1 MKKIVFKHNRKQHIV
16 AIATGFFA
24 ALPIICLPI
33 GLREGLSPSL
43 VVSRAYQSVF
53 GVQEIDSG
61 EVVLEDWALVDSAD
75 QLVSADVVDQS
86 EPTEPGEP
94 AEPGEPD
101 GSEPGEPDGSE
112 PGEPDGSE
120 PGEPGEPG
128 EPDGS
133 EPAEPGEPV
142 STDKNEVKGTS
153 SYSDIPKFVVY
164 QQYDDSNLPIE
175 LLDPEFFTAD
185 NSTYYVRA
193 SQSIL
198 KETPNMDSKTIV
210 SLHVGQQ
217 VTRTGVGDTWSRI
230 KTEAGQ
236 EGFVLTNSIQD
247 TMVSV
252 KIDRTVWVD
261 TGSLI
266 VRSEPST
273 SGQQVAVVNQD
284 ARLHCTAIVGDKW
297 YKVTT
302 TSGKTG
308 YVYKS
313 YTTTS
318 APPTPTPTP
327 TPKPKSTSSKSS
339 SKSSG
344 TKYGNTKKL
353 PKISGKNGDSIVSIA
368 ESMLGVKYKFG
379 GASSKGIDC
388 SGLVMYC
395 YAQVGISLPHG
406 ATQIWKKSGVSVP
419 RSEIKKGDVICYD
432 YGSYCGHV
440 AIYVGNGQVI
450 HASSTRGKVVYGKLD
465 MMKIKAIKR
474 IIQ

>member
-1 MKKIVFKHNRKQHIV
+1 MKKVVFKHNRKQHIV

-53 GVQEIDSG
+53 GVQKIDSG
-61 EVVLEDWALVDSAD
+61 EVELEDWALVDSAD
-75 QLVSADVVDQS
+75 DLVSADAVD
-86 EPTEPGEP
+86 PTESAEPGATTNP
-94 AEPGEPD
+94 DTTEPGEPD
-101 GSEPGEPDGSE
+101 GT
-112 PGEPDGSE
+112 E
-120 PGEPGEPG
+120 PGEPGA
-128 EPDGS
+128 EPD
-133 EPAEPGEPV
+133 
-142 STDKNEVKGTS
+142 STEKKEACGTS
-153 SYSDIPKFVVY
+153 SYSDIPKFVIY

-175 LLDPEFFTAD
+175 LLDPSCFKED

-193 SQSIL
+193 NQSIL
-198 KETPNMDSKTIV
+198 KETPDMDSKTLV

-230 KTEAGQ
+230 KTEAGK

-252 KIDRTVWVD
+252 KVDRTVWVD

-266 VRSEPST
+266 VRAEPST
-273 SGQQVAVVNQD
+273 SSQQIAVINQD
-284 ARLHCTAIVGDKW
+284 ARLHATAIVGDKW

-327 TPKPKSTSSKSS
+327 TPKPKPKSS
-339 SKSSG
+339 SNSSSG

-379 GASSKGIDC
+379 GCSSKGIDC
-388 SGLVMYC
+388 SGLVKYC
-395 YAQVGISLPHG
+395 YAQVGVSVPHG

-419 RSEIKKGDVICYD
+419 RSEIKKGDVITDLLIGGMDEPSVIRSVSGYMA
-432 YGSYCGHV
+432 
-440 AIYVGNGQVI
+440 AIAPLETGNEIVI
-450 HASSTRGKVVYGKLD
+450 RVFRSTLTASVSSFLKPCTRRTVS
-465 MMKIKAIKR
+465 
-474 IIQ
+474 

>member
-1 MKKIVFKHNRKQHIV
+1 MKKVVLKHNRKQHIV

-24 ALPIICLPI
+24 ALPVICLPI
-33 GLREGLSPSL
+33 GLREGMTPAMA
-43 VVSRAYQSVF
+43 VSHAYQSVF
-53 GVQEIDSG
+53 GIQNNDDG
-61 EVVLEDWALVDSAD
+61 EVVLEDWALVNSTDE
-75 QLVSADVVDQS
+75 LISADVGD
-86 EPTEPGEP
+86 EI
-94 AEPGEPD
+94 
-101 GSEPGEPDGSE
+101 
-112 PGEPDGSE
+112 E
-120 PGEPGEPG
+120 PGEPGEPVEG
-128 EPDGS
+128 PD
-133 EPAEPGEPV
+133 
-142 STDKNEVKGTS
+142 STQSTEVCGTS
-153 SYSDIPKFVVY
+153 SYDDIPKYVIY
-164 QQYDDSNLPIE
+164 QKYDDSNLPVE
-175 LLDPEFFTAD
+175 LLDPQFFTED

-193 SQSIL
+193 NQSIL
-198 KETPNMDSKTIV
+198 KETPDMDSKTIV
-210 SLHVGQQ
+210 SLHLGQQ

-230 KTEAGQ
+230 KTDKGQ

-252 KIDRTVWVD
+252 KVDRTVWVD

-266 VRSEPST
+266 VRAEPST
-273 SGQQVAVVNQD
+273 SSNQIAVVSQD
-284 ARLHCTAIVGDKW
+284 TRLYCSAIVGDKW
-297 YKVTT
+297 YKVKTPG
-302 TSGKTG
+302 GKVG

-313 YTTTS
+313 YTTTK

-327 TPKPKSTSSKSS
+327 TPKPKTSSSSKSSS

-450 HASSTRGKVVYGKLD
+450 HASSTKGKVVYGKLD

>member
-1 MKKIVFKHNRKQHIV
+1 MKKVVFKHNRKQHIV

-24 ALPIICLPI
+24 ALPLICLPI

-43 VVSRAYQSVF
+43 VVSHAYQSVF
-53 GVQEIDSG
+53 GVQKIDNG
-61 EVVLEDWALVDSAD
+61 EVEIEDWALVDSAD
-75 QLVSADVVDQS
+75 QLVSADYS
-86 EPTEPGEP
+86 EPAGSVEPGETTNPDATEPDETEPGEP
-94 AEPGEPD
+94 G
-101 GSEPGEPDGSE
+101 E

-120 PGEPGEPG
+120 PGEPGEP
-128 EPDGS
+128 DGT
-133 EPAEPGEPV
+133 EPGNETD
-142 STDKNEVKGTS
+142 STEKKETSTTS
-153 SYSDIPKFVVY
+153 SYSDIPTFVIR
-164 QQYDDSNLPIE
+164 QRYDSSNLPIE
-175 LLDPEFFTAD
+175 LLDPACFKED

-193 SQSIL
+193 NQSIL
-198 KETPNMDSKTIV
+198 KETPDMDSKTIV
-210 SLHVGQQ
+210 SLHLGQQ

-230 KTEAGQ
+230 KTEAGK

-266 VRSEPST
+266 LRSEPST

-284 ARLHCTAIVGDKW
+284 ARLHATAIVGDKW

-327 TPKPKSTSSKSS
+327 TPKPTSKPSSK
-339 SKSSG
+339 KSSG

-379 GASSKGIDC
+379 GCSSKGIDC
-388 SGLVMYC
+388 SGLVKYC
-395 YAQVGISLPHG
+395 YAQVGVNLPHG

>member
-1 MKKIVFKHNRKQHIV
+1 MKKVVFKHNRKQHIV

-24 ALPIICLPI
+24 ALPLICLPI

-43 VVSRAYQSVF
+43 VVSHAYQSVF
-53 GVQEIDSG
+53 GVQKIDNG
-61 EVVLEDWALVDSAD
+61 EVEIEDWALVDSAD
-75 QLVSADVVDQS
+75 QLVSADYS
-86 EPTEPGEP
+86 EPAGSVEPGETTNPDATEPDETEPGEP
-94 AEPGEPD
+94 G
-101 GSEPGEPDGSE
+101 E

-120 PGEPGEPG
+120 PGEPGEP
-128 EPDGS
+128 DGT
-133 EPAEPGEPV
+133 EPGNETD
-142 STDKNEVKGTS
+142 STEKKETSTTS
-153 SYSDIPKFVVY
+153 SYSDIPTFVIR
-164 QQYDDSNLPIE
+164 QRYDSSNLPIE
-175 LLDPEFFTAD
+175 LLDPACFKED

-193 SQSIL
+193 NQ
-198 KETPNMDSKTIV
+198 
-210 SLHVGQQ
+210 
-217 VTRTGVGDTWSRI
+217 SRI
-230 KTEAGQ
+230 KTEAGK

-266 VRSEPST
+266 LRSEPST

-284 ARLHCTAIVGDKW
+284 ARLHATAIVGDKW

-327 TPKPKSTSSKSS
+327 TPKPTSKPSSK
-339 SKSSG
+339 KSSG

-379 GASSKGIDC
+379 GCSSKGIDC
-388 SGLVMYC
+388 SGLVKYC
-395 YAQVGISLPHG
+395 YAQVGVSLPHG

-450 HASSTRGKVVYGKLD
+450 HASSTKGKVVYGKLD

>member
-1 MKKIVFKHNRKQHIV
+1 MKKVVFKHNRKQHIV

-24 ALPIICLPI
+24 ALPLICLPI

-43 VVSRAYQSVF
+43 VVSHAYQSVF
-53 GVQEIDSG
+53 GVQKIDNG
-61 EVVLEDWALVDSAD
+61 EVEIEDWALVDSAD
-75 QLVSADVVDQS
+75 QLVSADYS
-86 EPTEPGEP
+86 EPAGSVEPGETTNPDATEPDETEPGEP
-94 AEPGEPD
+94 G
-101 GSEPGEPDGSE
+101 E

-120 PGEPGEPG
+120 PGEPGEP
-128 EPDGS
+128 DGT
-133 EPAEPGEPV
+133 EPGNETD
-142 STDKNEVKGTS
+142 STEKKETSTTS
-153 SYSDIPKFVVY
+153 SYSDIPTFVIR
-164 QQYDDSNLPIE
+164 QRYDSSNLPIE
-175 LLDPEFFTAD
+175 LLDPACFKED

-193 SQSIL
+193 NQSIL
-198 KETPNMDSKTIV
+198 KETPDMDSKTIV
-210 SLHVGQQ
+210 SLHLGQQ

-230 KTEAGQ
+230 KTEAGK

-266 VRSEPST
+266 LRSEPST

-284 ARLHCTAIVGDKW
+284 ARLHATAIVGDKW

-327 TPKPKSTSSKSS
+327 TPKPTSKPSSK
-339 SKSSG
+339 KSSG

-379 GASSKGIDC
+379 GCSSKGIDC
-388 SGLVMYC
+388 SGLVKYC
-395 YAQVGISLPHG
+395 YAQVGVSLPHG

-450 HASSTRGKVVYGKLD
+450 HASSTKGKVVYGKLD